1 MKNRRIFPM
10 LIYALGMILIMSW
23 ASGMFDGGTDDIP
36 YSEIVQM
43 FHREQVKSFE
53 VQDDVIYMELHTP
66 YLGKTSVSATLAD
79 SESFRREMG
88 EILEALN
95 IRGVLEYYQFY
106 PDTGFSPYDLVL
118 PLTMVGLI
126 ILFAWAIMMGRM
138 NNQNP
143 LQNFGKARTVL
154 GVPDGKKVTFADVA
168 GADEE
173 KQELQEVVDFLRD
186 PEKFTKI
193 GARIPHGLLLV
204 GPPGTGK
211 TLLARA
217 VAGEADVQF
226 LSISGSDFVEMYVG
240 VGASRVRDLF
250 DQAKKLAPAIIFIDE
265 IDAVGRKRG
274 SGLGG
279 GHDEKEQTLNQLLVE
294 MDGFGRTEGVIVLA
308 ATNRPDILDPALL
321 RPGRFDRQI
330 HVGRPD
336 VKGREAVL
344 KVHAK
349 GKCLDE
355 SVNLA
360 TIARATAGFTGADL
374 SNLLNEAAI
383 LAARDNRPVLT
394 MEDLNEAMMKII
406 AGPAKRSRVQTRKD
420 LKTTAIHE
428 AGHAVATY
436 LLPTQDPVRHITIIP
451 RGQSLGSTWSL
462 PHDDSSNMTRNEM
475 YEEIVTLLAGRVAED
490 LFIGDISVGASNDID
505 RATKL
510 AKDMV
515 ARYGMCEKLGTVSY
529 LDGGEVFIGRD
540 YQTTKSY
547 SEKVAATID
556 DEVKLLIDKAYAHC
570 KQLLSDH
577 ADKLHQLTEYLLDK
591 ESINGDQFEALMEG
605 REIGESSLT
614 TMFDGYAVE
623 QEAAPAEPRSEPE
636 VVGEPEAEE

>member
-1 MKNRRIFPM
+1 MKNQKI
-10 LIYALGMILIMSW
+10 LTVIIYVVILILLMSW
-23 ASGMFDGGTDDIP
+23 GSKLFGLWDDSVP
-36 YSEIVQM
+36 YSRAIQLI
-43 FHREQVKSFE
+43 REEKVASF
-53 VQDDVIYMELHTP
+53 VIRGNTMELVLREP
-66 YLGKTSVSATLAD
+66 EDGKGVLTSTVAD
-79 SESFRREMG
+79 PEGFLREMNG
-88 EILEALN
+88 ELQAQLEA
-95 IRGVLEYYQFY
+95 GTLESYDLKPQRQ
-106 PDTGFSPYDLVL
+106 TSPYDYIL
-118 PLTMVGLI
+118 PLLIVGLI
-126 ILFAWAIMMGRM
+126 LLLLWLVLAGRM
-138 NNQNP
+138 NSANP
-143 LQNFGKARTVL
+143 MSAFGKARTVL
-154 GVPDGKKVTFADVA
+154 GLPDDKKVTFDDVA

-173 KQELQEVVDFLRD
+173 KQELAEIVDFLRD
-186 PEKFTKI
+186 PDKYTRI

-250 DQAKKLAPAIIFIDE
+250 DQAKKIAPAIIFIDE

-336 VKGREAVL
+336 VKGREDIL
-344 KVHAK
+344 KVHAR
-349 GKCLDE
+349 GKRLDDG
-355 SVNLA
+355 VDLKV
-360 TIARATAGFTGADL
+360 IARATAGFTGADL

-383 LAARDNRPVLT
+383 MAARESRPVLN
-394 MEDLNEAMMKII
+394 MDDLNEAMMKII
-406 AGPAKRSRVQTRKD
+406 AGPAKKSRVQTRRD
-420 LKTTAIHE
+420 LKTTAVHE

-436 LLPTQDPVRHITIIP
+436 RLPTQDPVRHVTIVP

-475 YEEIVTLLAGRVAED
+475 YEEIVSLLGGRAAEE
-490 LFIGDISVGASNDID
+490 LFLGDISVGASNDID

-515 ARYGMCEKLGTVSY
+515 ARYGMCERLGTVSY

-540 YQTTKSY
+540 YQSTKSY
-547 SEKVAATID
+547 SEKVAAAID
-556 DEVKLLIDKAYAHC
+556 DEVKLLIDKAYRHC
-570 KQLLSDH
+570 KDILS
-577 ADKLHQLTEYLLDK
+577 ADA
-591 ESINGDQFEALMEG
+591 EALHRVVEFLLERESMSGEQLEACMKGETLEEG
-605 REIGESSLT
+605 SSTAL
-614 TMFDGYAVE
+614 FDGFRE
-623 QEAAPAEPRSEPE
+623 T
-636 VVGEPEAEE
+636 EE